1 MITVGIVIGAGIF
14 KTPSMVAGVTGSVD
28 WMLIAWVLGGVLSLV
43 GALCYAELASA
54 FPHAGGDYHFITRA
68 FGRDASFFFAWARV
82 MVITT
87 GSIALL
93 AFVFGDY
100 MSRVVSLGAQSS
112 AIYAALTVV
121 VLTVINIIGL
131 RESARTQNLLTI
143 LEVSGLLLVALA
155 GLIAT
160 APAGP
165 SSATPTAAGMPAMF
179 GLAMVFVLLTYG
191 GWNEAAYISAEVK
204 GGPRAIV
211 RTLVLSLLVITVVYV
226 LVVLA
231 VLKGL
236 GFAGLAKSTAVGAD
250 VMQAAFGPMG
260 AQLIGAIVGIATLT
274 SINATMIVG
283 ARTNYAL
290 GRDWPVLA
298 FMSQWHG
305 ERNVPVIA
313 FLVQAAIALA
323 LIAFG
328 SIQKDGFSTM
338 VEFTAPVFWF
348 FFLLTGVAL
357 FVLRFRAP
365 HVARPF
371 KVPMY
376 PHPADRLRRHLRL
389 SAVFE
394 RDVCAVTECSARGA
408 VRDGRRRRRMDRDAA
423 LGDATSGWRLN
434 RSASCLP
441 PGSGHAMTRPAG
453 SSNCSLPRVAVR
465 MSVPRWL
472 RPPRGH
478 CSRRCP
484 GSLPSCV
491 RPTATPSA
499 NCMPCFAAKAAR
511 SRSATTRMPA

>member
-1 MITVGIVIGAGIF
+1 MSAVSQPTSSEKHAGLTPTAAPKPVLSVFDAVMITVGIVIGAGIF

-28 WMLIAWVLGGVLSLV
+28 WMLIAWGLGGVLSLI

-54 FPHAGGDYHFITRA
+54 FPNAGGDYHFITRA
-68 FGRDASFFFAWARV
+68 YGRDASFFFAWARV
-82 MVITT
+82 TVITT

-100 MSRVVSLGAQSS
+100 MSRVVSLGAHSS

-121 VLTVINIIGL
+121 ALTVVNIIGL
-131 RESARTQNLLTI
+131 RESARAQNVLTA

-155 GLIAT
+155 GLLAAPPTSDAAPAT
-160 APAGP
+160 A
-165 SSATPTAAGMPAMF
+165 SGMPALF

-211 RTLVLSLLVITVVYV
+211 RALVLSLLAITVVY
-226 LVVLA
+226 LLFVLA

-236 GFAGLAKSTAVGAD
+236 GFAGMAKSTAVGAD
-250 VMQAAFGPMG
+250 VMQAAFGPFG

-305 ERNVPVIA
+305 ERNVPVVG

-323 LIAFG
+323 LVAFG
-328 SIQKDGFSTM
+328 ALQMDGFSTM

-348 FFLLTGVAL
+348 FFLLTGIAV
-357 FVLRFRAP
+357 FILRFRAP
-365 HVARPF
+365 YVARPF

-376 PHPADRLRRHLRL
+376 PILPIVFIATCAYLLYSSITYARSQ
-389 SAVFE
+389 SAVHVAF
-394 RDVCAVTECSARGA
+394 AVMGLGA
-408 VRDGRRRRRMDRDAA
+408 VAWIIMRMTGGGR
-423 LGDATSGWRLN
+423 
-434 RSASCLP
+434 
-441 PGSGHAMTRPAG
+441 
-453 SSNCSLPRVAVR
+453 SNV
-465 MSVPRWL
+465 
-472 RPPRGH
+472 G
-478 CSRRCP
+478 
-484 GSLPSCV
+484 
-491 RPTATPSA
+491 
-499 NCMPCFAAKAAR
+499 
-511 SRSATTRMPA
+511 